1 MTTANEILEI
11 LSPKQVL
18 DAQQAGRN
26 AYNAGERFDTC
37 PHVVDGDA
45 VPEHHDRI
53 RALQLMWIRGY
64 ADERNNRRYAGNG
77 EDRQLDSP

>member
-1 MTTANEILEI
+1 MISSEEVLAV
-11 LSPKQVL
+11 LSPKQIL
-18 DAQQAGRN
+18 DAQEAGRK

-53 RALQLMWIRGY
+53 RALQLMWVRGY
-64 ADERNNRRYAGNG
+64 ADEQNNRRYAHHGDN
-77 EDRQLDSP
+77 RQTDSP